1 MLLEICICYW
11 IWILKMMKKSLPLD
25 YEEKVD
31 KALMQ
36 PNLRGPK
43 KIGHEFVHMLTL
55 NGLNFEGGYF
65 LIDI

>member
-1 MLLEICICYW
+1 
-11 IWILKMMKKSLPLD
+11 MMKKSLPLD